1 MLGDKVT
8 IGQSLII
15 TIFNM
20 TIVFLAL
27 LIIAY
32 LIKGL
37 QNFSQ
42 KNKNNR
48 DVKKVE
54 KIENKHEI
62 LEEYPSD
69 EELVIVIAAAIA
81 ASMKIYG
88 TDIKIKSIKRIPNNT
103 LTWSQIGREEQV
115 FNRL

>member
-20 TIVFLAL
+20 AIVFLAL

-42 KNKNNR
+42 KNKKGK
-48 DVKKVE
+48 DAQ
-54 KIENKHEI
+54 KIREIEDENEVM
-62 LEEYPSD
+62 EEYPSD
-69 EELVIVIAAAIA
+69 EELITVIAAAIA
-81 ASMKIYG
+81 ASMKVDG
-88 TDIKIKSIKRIPNNT
+88 TDIKIKSIKRISNDT
-103 LTWSQIGREEQV
+103 LIWSQIGREEQV